1 MTKCLVDGKE
11 IKPDDDH
18 GNITLKNIQSDHTIT
33 LIYERVWLQRIVLA
47 GITLAAISVILL
59 LLHMRRM
66 RKRRQR
72 ARELR
77 KIRLENRYF
86 FQTMDDLEELE
97 NRLSEHPEEIA
108 GSEEELEQLLDEL
121 KPNEK
126 EEK

>member
-1 MTKCLVDGKE
+1 
-11 IKPDDDH
+11 
-18 GNITLKNIQSDHTIT
+18 
-33 LIYERVWLQRIVLA
+33 
-47 GITLAAISVILL
+47 
-59 LLHMRRM
+59 M

-97 NRLSEHPEEIA
+97 NRLSEHPEESSD
-108 GSEEELEQLLDEL
+108 SEEELEQLLDEL
-121 KPNEK
+121 KPSEK

>member
-1 MTKCLVDGKE
+1 M
-11 IKPDDDH
+11 
-18 GNITLKNIQSDHTIT
+18 
-33 LIYERVWLQRIVLA
+33 
-47 GITLAAISVILL
+47 ILL

-97 NRLSEHPEEIA
+97 NRLSEHPEESSD
-108 GSEEELEQLLDEL
+108 SEEELEAAVG
-121 KPNEK
+121 
-126 EEK
+126 